1 MKDNYF
7 ADYDKTEPVGGY
19 NAFPGTGNETATTDM
34 LGDLDFPPQP
44 VKHDLTEKTD
54 FAEGPD
60 LDFAPTVPVGQNAES
75 GAESFEFQEAGFTEV
90 IGMNDTFGYM
100 PAVGW
105 LVCIEGNNRGRDYRL
120 HAGYNTIGKNPGNDI
135 AISGDDTVS
144 RERHAVI
151 AYDQE
156 ENLFFFAPQNGVN
169 LLRLNG
175 KVLMMASEI
184 KANDILTIGKSR
196 FIFIPLCSE
205 NFRWEEKKA

>member
-1 MKDNYF
+1 MKDNFF
-7 ADYDKTEPVGGY
+7 ADYDKTEPIGGH
-19 NAFPGTGNETATTDM
+19 NAFSGPAGDSAADSFGEPGFA
-34 LGDLDFPPQP
+34 PQP
-44 VKHDLTEKTD
+44 SKYDGAGRPD
-54 FAEGPD
+54 FSFSPA
-60 LDFAPTVPVGQNAES
+60 APAGRDAES
-75 GAESFEFQEAGFTEV
+75 GPEGFAFQEAGYTEV
-90 IGMNDTFGYM
+90 IGLNDTFGYM

-120 HAGYNTIGKNPGNDI
+120 HAGYNTIGKNPANDI

-175 KVLMMASEI
+175 KVLMTASEI

-196 FIFIPLCSE
+196 FIFIPLCTE
-205 NFRWEEKKA
+205 NFRWEEKES